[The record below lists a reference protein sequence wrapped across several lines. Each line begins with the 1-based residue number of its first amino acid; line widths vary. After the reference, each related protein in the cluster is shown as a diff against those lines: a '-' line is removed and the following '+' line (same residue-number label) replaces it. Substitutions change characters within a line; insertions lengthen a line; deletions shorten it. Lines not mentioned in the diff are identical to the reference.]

1 MKQANLLID
10 TVLDWT
16 DGEEPRVERVIW
28 IDRAGDACALIR
40 LNSNKAKPHDAHT
53 SRGEGVG
60 IRLNGKALPYL
71 TRASE
76 LKEAISSGDARIID
90 DPVKRPLLREH
101 EIPEGHKK
109 KRDDAWEVIAPMV
122 EGRDA
127 WRMFDP
133 KKRGPI
139 VARREKELRE
149 LNPEDKKKW
158 RTKKIIYGYLR
169 RYWQGGQ
176 TKNALLPFYEKSG
189 AKGVER
195 HKKAGGYQKLG
206 RKCDRT
212 VADPER
218 GDIGVNI
225 DARSRRYILLGAK
238 MFYERR
244 IPKPTYK
251 EAHEE
256 TLKKFFRQ
264 RFGQQGDPWAPVPP
278 DADKAPTLDQF
289 KYHYL
294 LNRKRRR
301 AIKAREGEHAYNT
314 KYRERPGDSTISSE
328 GPGSVF
334 QIDATIAD
342 VYLCSSLDPSWI
354 IGRPILYFVIDVF
367 SRLIVGL
374 SVGLKGPSWEGACL
388 ALLTTVADKV
398 ALCRQYGLHITEDE
412 WPSSHL
418 CDTLLADRGEFM
430 GFNAD
435 NLVNNLRVEVQNAPT
450 RRPDLKGIVENQ
462 FNLVNGRVNK
472 WVPGHVRRRASGEK
486 RCELDAALHVHE
498 FRALMLSYAIE
509 HNNERRLDDYP
520 MSREMIAA
528 KVPPY
533 PVDIWRWGVEH
544 LRGAPRARDK
554 NIDKIRVALLPE
566 GVATA
571 TRRGIKFRDA
581 VYMCD
586 YLREKEWLLRDDSSE
601 FTVSY
606 DPRFREPIYLRLE
619 GGTRIETCYLI
630 DRDKRFADCDI
641 HETDDYFADKDN
653 ASDDS
658 RNRELQARAKHSAFR
673 NKIMKGAKERKDL
686 AVAGLSDS
694 ERLSNKREK
703 RRAEVEHLDRTEG
716 RPPDG
721 RPASEGSGEVI
732 NFPRGGRP
740 QQADDDAA
748 TAPAKYTNLFRE
760 LSDGG
765 DDDE

>member
-10 TVLDWT
+10 MVLDWT
-16 DGEEPRVERVIW
+16 DSEEPRVERVIW
-28 IDRAGDACALIR
+28 IDRDSDACALIR
-40 LNSNKAKPHDAHT
+40 LNSDKAQPHD
-53 SRGEGVG
+53 SRISRDEGEGL
-60 IRLNGKALPYL
+60 RLNGKALPYL
-71 TRASE
+71 TSTSE
-76 LKEAISSGDARIID
+76 VMKAISLGDARIID
-90 DPVKRPLLREH
+90 DPLKRPILREH
-101 EIPEGHKK
+101 EIPEEHKK
-109 KRDDAWEVIAPMV
+109 KRDDAWEVIAPMIK
-122 EGRDA
+122 GRDV
-127 WRMFDP
+127 WRLFER
-133 KKRGPI
+133 KTRGPI
-139 VARREKELRE
+139 VSRREKELRQQ
-149 LNPEDKKKW
+149 NPEVRKKW

-176 TKNALLPFYEKSG
+176 TKNALLPFYENSG

-206 RKCDRT
+206 RKSNRT
-212 VADPER
+212 EADPER

-225 DARSRRYILLGAK
+225 DERSRRYILLGAK

-244 IPKPTYK
+244 IPKLTFR

-256 TLKKFFRQ
+256 TLKRFFRQ
-264 RFGQQGDPWAPVPP
+264 GFGQPGDPWAPIPP

-294 LNRKRRR
+294 LNRDLKR
-301 AIKAREGEHAYNT
+301 AMKAREGEHAYNT
-314 KYRERPGDSTISSE
+314 KRRELTGDSTSSSE

-334 QIDATIAD
+334 QIDATLAD
-342 VYLCSSLDPSWI
+342 VYLCSLLDPSWI
-354 IGRPILYFVIDVF
+354 VGRPILYVVTDVF

-374 SVGLKGPSWEGACL
+374 GVGFKGPSWEGACL

-430 GFNAD
+430 GYNAD
-435 NLVNNLRVEVQNAPT
+435 NLVNNLQVEVQNAPAF
-450 RRPDLKGIVENQ
+450 RPDLKGIVENQ
-462 FNLVNGRVNK
+462 FNLINQRVNK
-472 WVPGHVRRRASGEK
+472 WEPGHVRKRAPGEK
-486 RCELDAALHVHE
+486 RCELDAALNVHE

-554 NIDKIRVALLPE
+554 NIDKIRVSLLPE
-566 GVATA
+566 DVATA

-586 YLREKEWLLRDDSSE
+586 YLREKDWLLRDDSSE
-601 FTVSY
+601 FKISY

-619 GGTRIETCYLI
+619 GGTRIEPCYLI

-641 HETDDYFADKDN
+641 YETDDYFADKDN

-658 RNRELQARAKHSAFR
+658 RTRELRARAKHSAFR
-673 NKIMKGAKERKDL
+673 NKITKEAKERKDL
-686 AVAGLSDS
+686 AVAGLSDR

-703 RRAEVEHLDRTEG
+703 RRAEAEHLDRTEG
-716 RPPDG
+716 RPPDA
-721 RPASEGSGEVI
+721 RSASAGSGEVI
-732 NFPRGGRP
+732 NFPNGVRH
-740 QQADDDAA
+740 QHTNDDAVA
-748 TAPAKYTNLFRE
+748 AAKYTDLFLE
-760 LSDGG
+760 LGEGG